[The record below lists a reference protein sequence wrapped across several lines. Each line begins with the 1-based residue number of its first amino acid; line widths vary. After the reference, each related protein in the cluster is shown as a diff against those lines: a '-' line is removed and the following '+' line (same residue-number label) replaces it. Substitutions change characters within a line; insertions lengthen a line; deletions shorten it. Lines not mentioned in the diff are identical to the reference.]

1 MQIRYKITIVYSLI
15 VTVILLMLCFS
26 VYYFSY
32 QDRTGH
38 FHERLESKALST
50 ANLLWGYKM
59 TPALIRKIN
68 MTSPSSLKEKSIYI
82 YDSLQRVVFSY
93 SDNPDDSLFISKAI
107 LSKGFQNKMRSFM
120 DGERD
125 GVAINY
131 TNENK
136 KYLIVAV
143 AYDDD
148 KNEWISKLR
157 LILIIS
163 FFASVSIVVI
173 TGYIF
178 SVGLVKSMSDLTRKI
193 NEISSAQF
201 SLRLQTGRGKDE
213 LQKLAQTINNLLD
226 RLQSSF
232 DTQRRF
238 IDNASHEISTPLAS
252 ISSQLDVALQKE
264 RNSEE
269 YKAVMRS
276 VNDDVK
282 RLVFLV
288 RSLLEIAKVSG
299 SAKGI
304 ELSEIRVD
312 ELLMRLPSEMK
323 KIKPSFEV
331 KLAFDEMQDNDD
343 DLTVYGNEELLFSAL
358 KNIVQN
364 ACKFS
369 TDNTAIIRLS
379 SSSSQIKITIEDRG
393 PGIASHEIERIFQ
406 PFYRS
411 PDVSN
416 IATGSGLGLPLAN
429 QIIKLYSGEIYL
441 HTELGKGSVFTIL
454 LKTASAF

>member
-1 MQIRYKITIVYSLI
+1 MSPDLV
-15 VTVILLMLCFS
+15 
-26 VYYFSY
+26 
-32 QDRTGH
+32 
-38 FHERLESKALST
+38 
-50 ANLLWGYKM
+50 
-59 TPALIRKIN
+59 RKIN
-68 MTSPSSLKEKSIYI
+68 LTSPSSLKDKSIYI
-82 YDSLQRVVFSY
+82 YDSTYKPIFSY
-93 SDNPDDSLFISKAI
+93 SDTPDDTIYITNIVVKKA
-107 LSKGFQNKMRSFM
+107 FDNKRIYFM
-120 DGERD
+120 DGDRN
-125 GVAINY
+125 GVAIKFIH
-131 TNENK
+131 EDK
-136 KYLIVAV
+136 KYVIVTV

-157 LILIIS
+157 LILLIS

-201 SLRLQTGRGKDE
+201 SLRLETGKGKDE

-238 IDNASHEISTPLAS
+238 IDNASHELSTPLAS

-264 RNSEE
+264 RTTED

-323 KIKPSFEV
+323 KIKQSYEV
-331 KLAFDEMQDNDD
+331 RLAFDEMQENED

-369 TDNTAIIRLS
+369 ADNTATIRLS
-379 SSSSQIKITIEDRG
+379 STSSQIKITVEDHG
-393 PGIASHEIERIFQ
+393 PGIAAHEIDRIFQ

-411 PDVSN
+411 PDITN